1 MRKLTVS
8 VGAVMATLMMLTSP
22 AMASDLSIAAT
33 TSATSNDTAK
43 GSGTTQAYLLAGFPD
58 SAFGP
63 AQVSFS
69 SVANFNGTEP
79 RGTMKTTIGPDTF
92 QGDVTCQ
99 QVSGNSAFVSGY
111 IDHAFSSETFAG
123 APATSWSVMAVD
135 NGSSGDQLTLSISP
149 APTVDGCS
157 TPFFGE
163 GAFEQADVEI
173 HDG

>member
-8 VGAVMATLMMLTSP
+8 VGAVMATLTMLPTM
-22 AMASDLSIAAT
+22 AMASDLPISAT

-43 GSGTTQAYLLAGFPD
+43 GSGTSQNFVLAGFPD
-58 SAFGP
+58 TVIGP

-79 RGTMKTTIGPDTF
+79 RGAMKATLGPDTF

-99 QVSGNSAFVSGY
+99 QVSGDTAFVSGY
-111 IDHAFSSETFAG
+111 IDHALGAETFAG
-123 APATSWSVMAVD
+123 VPANSWSVMAVD
-135 NGSSGDQLTLSISP
+135 NGSSGDELTLSISP
-149 APTVDGCS
+149 TSTVDGCA
-157 TPFFGE
+157 TPFLAGM
-163 GAFEQADVEI
+163 FEQADVEI